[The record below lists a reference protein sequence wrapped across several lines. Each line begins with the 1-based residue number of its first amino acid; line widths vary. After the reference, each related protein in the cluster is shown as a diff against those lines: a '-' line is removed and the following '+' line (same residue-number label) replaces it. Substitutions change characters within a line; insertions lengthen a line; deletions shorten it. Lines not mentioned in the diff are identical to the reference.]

1 MRQFVHS
8 NHYTERHT
16 QQGVQFLISWGFSEE
31 KREAKPRFGA
41 MQLIKL
47 GGYKYISERS
57 KIFIIVQIEK
67 DLRSAS
73 NSQNQAAS

>member
-1 MRQFVHS
+1 
-8 NHYTERHT
+8 
-16 QQGVQFLISWGFSEE
+16 
-31 KREAKPRFGA
+31 

-47 GGYKYISERS
+47 GGHKYISERS
-57 KIFIIVQIEK
+57 KIFIIGQIEK